1 MQETIFD
8 KIIKGEM
15 RSWIVWQD
23 DKFIAFLT
31 PFANT
36 PGVTVVIPK
45 INPGDY
51 IFALDNQHYQE
62 FLKATK
68 TVANILEKAFNTPR
82 VGLVFEGTEIPY
94 VHAKLYPFH
103 GSLAGE
109 TGVKTGETFFSET
122 YPGYITTI
130 DGEKMSDERLDTI
143 QQQII
148 QAQG

>member
-1 MQETIFD
+1 MARRNFFMQETIFD

-51 IFALDNQHYQE
+51 IFALDNQQYQE
-62 FLKATK
+62 FLNATK
-68 TVANILEKAFNTPR
+68 TVANILEKAFNTSR

-94 VHAKLYPFH
+94 VHAKLYP
-103 GSLAGE
+103 GPVDL
-109 TGVKTGETFFSET
+109 V
-122 YPGYITTI
+122 
-130 DGEKMSDERLDTI
+130 DGEKMPDERLDTI

-148 QAQG
+148 DAQR